1 MSLIYNMLQTFMD
14 LNKYTLDTQL
24 QMLATLY
31 ANKDR
36 PSVKEIVDQLRSMSS
51 AERTHFSELVNIV
64 KLTLVMPATNAV
76 SERSASALRR
86 IKTYLRMNNLMV
98 LRVHKE
104 NLDKLSLVEVAK
116 DFVSQSKRRLTLF
129 GKFVESEVFCYCCVR
144 CKQEIKCKCM
154 S

>member
-1 MSLIYNMLQTFMD
+1 
-14 LNKYTLDTQL
+14 
-24 QMLATLY
+24 MLATLY

-86 IKTYLRMNNLMV
+86 IKTYLRTSMNQLRVNNLMV
-98 LRVHKE
+98 LHVHKE
-104 NLDKLSLVEVAK
+104 NLDKLSLIEVAK
-116 DFVSQSKRRLTLF
+116 DFVSKSEHRLTLF
-129 GKFVESEVFCYCCVR
+129 IWKVCGK
-144 CKQEIKCKCM
+144 
-154 S
+154 